1 VDADDSLLKLAR
13 RASALGRTDEAI
25 ELLQRH
31 VAIHRDDAT
40 TRFELALLLS
50 DRGRHAEAVE
60 HLELVVQHNPQGDGA
75 MRNLA
80 MSLMK
85 VGRTSEARM
94 WYGATFEL
102 TRKTSVWSERLLVS
116 NCVSEV
122 TDADLVKEH
131 RHYATLL
138 GIEATPCQPRET
150 RTRSLRVGI
159 VSADL
164 RQHPVAS
171 FLDPFLKHLPENG
184 VDVVA
189 CSNAALDDEV
199 TERIRN
205 CVAEWHPIA
214 RLSDGE
220 VCELV
225 RKREVDVLIDLSG
238 HTEGHRLEV
247 FARRAAPM
255 QATWLGYPNTT
266 GVAAIDWR
274 IVDEVTDPPGSE
286 NLSTERLLRVPAPFL
301 CYVPPPDQAALAGP
315 RRAGP
320 PTYGCLNFTGKISE
334 ASVGVWS
341 NLLRRDPEAVLLLK
355 LYKSCGEREA
365 SIVRSRFEAMGIDG
379 DRIGF
384 TSWTARPGEHVDA
397 YRDIDVA
404 LDPFPYNGTTTTCEA
419 LHAGV
424 PVVTL
429 PGRSHRSRVG
439 ATLLTA
445 IGETRWIAVD
455 EEAYVETAMA
465 LRRDVETLAALRR
478 ELPRRVARSRLGDPA
493 AFATGFADALRNAF
507 RECSA
512 R

>member
-1 VDADDSLLKLAR
+1 VDADDSLLKLSR

-31 VAIHRDDAT
+31 VATRRDDAT
-40 TRFELALLLS
+40 TRFELARLLS

-60 HLELVVQHNPQGDGA
+60 HLEVVVQHNPQGDGA

-80 MSLMK
+80 ASLMK
-85 VGRTSEARM
+85 IGRSAESRR
-94 WYGATFEL
+94 WYGAAFDRL
-102 TRKTSVWSERLLVS
+102 RSSSVWSARLMVS
-116 NCVSEV
+116 NGVSELD
-122 TDADLVKEH
+122 DAEFAEEH
-131 RHYATLL
+131 RAFGRML
-138 GIEATPCQPRET
+138 GVEEVPCPR
-150 RTRSLRVGI
+150 RPADGDRLRVGF

-164 RQHPVAS
+164 RRHAVATFLEPVLEPLAA
-171 FLDPFLKHLPENG
+171 NG
-184 VDVVA
+184 IEGIA
-189 CSNAALDDEV
+189 FSNSSDADEV
-199 TERIRN
+199 THRLRSRF
-205 CVAEWHPIA
+205 AEWHPIA
-214 RLSDGE
+214 KRSDE
-220 VCELV
+220 DAVDLI
-225 RKREVDVLIDLSG
+225 RRREVDVLIDLAG
-238 HTEGHRLEV
+238 HTVGHRLGI
-247 FARRAAPM
+247 FARRAAPL

-266 GVAAIDWR
+266 GVPAMDRR
-274 IVDEVTDPPGSE
+274 IVDEITDPPGSE
-286 NLSTERLLRVPAPFL
+286 DLSTERLLRVPAPFL

-334 ASVGVWS
+334 ASVRVWS
-341 NLLRRDPEAVLLLK
+341 NLLRRDPEAQLLLK
-355 LYKSCGEREA
+355 LYDACDERGA
-365 SIVRSRFEAMGIDG
+365 SIIRSRFEGMGVDG

-384 TSWTARPGEHVDA
+384 APWTDRPGEHVDA

-404 LDPFPYNGTTTTCEA
+404 LDPFPYNGTTTTCEV

-429 PGRSHRSRVG
+429 PGRAHRSRVG

-465 LRRDVETLAALRR
+465 LRRDVERLATLRR
-478 ELPRRVARSRLGDPA
+478 DLPRRVAQSRLGDPA
-493 AFATGFADALRNAF
+493 AFAAGFADALRDAC

-512 R
+512 T